1 MTGASEALQQ
11 IEAVAGAV
19 EQGVG
24 LMDGQR
30 QQFHQVADGAVVEAL
45 APLPRLH
52 DRQDKRPLPI
62 VGQAGSV
69 DSWPWW
75 HRGSKTILTLINGL
89 EEAFRGI
96 QPPYPGVAIP
106 RWADRGGAGADQR
119 PWTPSTGP
127 LVEPWKI
134 RTIPPL

>member
-1 MTGASEALQQ
+1 VTGASEALQQ

-52 DRQDKRPLPI
+52 DR
-62 VGQAGSV
+62 
-69 DSWPWW
+69 
-75 HRGSKTILTLINGL
+75 
-89 EEAFRGI
+89 
-96 QPPYPGVAIP
+96 
-106 RWADRGGAGADQR
+106 
-119 PWTPSTGP
+119 
-127 LVEPWKI
+127 
-134 RTIPPL
+134 